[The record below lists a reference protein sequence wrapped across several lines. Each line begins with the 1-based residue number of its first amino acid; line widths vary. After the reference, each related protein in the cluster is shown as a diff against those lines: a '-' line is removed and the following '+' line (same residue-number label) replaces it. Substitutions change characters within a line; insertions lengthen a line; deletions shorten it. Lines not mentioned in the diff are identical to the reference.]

1 MTGEQTIQKLNWLDE
16 EHRRDR
22 AAITELNAKIENYL
36 SQING
41 LTKGLQDLEERLARV
56 QGQSLRYS
64 QIESA
69 LAQLKTEVNVMF
81 EQADRRAQQRESEYL
96 QVRVLDR
103 DRLDKAI
110 EALSARIEEVG
121 QNQRYIQGD
130 HDALK
135 RLEGGQ
141 VAFIRGIEELNK
153 RIESLNGRIQVA
165 EEWVRRT
172 GALIAE
178 VQQIAD
184 RLRQDRADALE
195 AMRRSDQA
203 RSRQVTEW
211 NEQMKVQR
219 REMEDWIAQL
229 RPLLDLPKEVRGQ
242 LALLRELETQLKQI
256 EPRLTQRQKLNED
269 FMRKELDTMKQDLAK
284 REDVTQRE
292 WEFMRD
298 DWSKKIAAIGTRFD
312 PIDEWR
318 PQVMDEFREIRE
330 RIDADRLRIMTV
342 LADVVRMQIDYG
354 RSTSS
359 RYEQYAS
366 DIITRVENERASA
379 KVKKPAPPTRA
390 ADENL

>member
-1 MTGEQTIQKLNWLDE
+1 MIPEQTIQKLNWLDE

-22 AAITELNAKIENYL
+22 AAIADLNSKIDTYL
-36 SQING
+36 AQING

-56 QGQSLRYS
+56 QGQALRYS
-64 QIESA
+64 QVESA
-69 LAQLKTEVNVMF
+69 LAQLKTEVNIMF
-81 EQADRRAQQRESEYL
+81 EQAERRAQQREGEYL
-96 QVRVLDR
+96 QVRTLDR
-103 DRLDKAI
+103 DRLDKAV
-110 EALSARIEEVG
+110 EALSAKIEELG
-121 QNQRYIQGD
+121 QNQRFIQGD

-135 RLEGGQ
+135 RIESGQ
-141 VAFIRGIEELNK
+141 IAFIRGIEELNK
-153 RIESLNGRIQVA
+153 RIESLNGRTQVA
-165 EEWVRRT
+165 EEWVRRS
-172 GALIAE
+172 GALVAE

-219 REMEDWIAQL
+219 REMEDWVAQL
-229 RPLLDLPKEVRGQ
+229 RPLLELPKETRGY

-256 EPRLTQRQKLNED
+256 EPRLTQRQKLNEE

-284 REDVTQRE
+284 REEVTQRE

-298 DWSKKIAAIGTRFD
+298 DWSKKIAAIATRFD

-318 PQVMDEFREIRE
+318 PQVMDEFRELRE
-330 RIDADRLRIMTV
+330 RMDADRLRIMNV
-342 LADVVRMQIDYG
+342 LADIVRMQVEYG
-354 RSTSS
+354 RSSNA

-366 DIITRVENERASA
+366 DLITRVENERASA
-379 KVKKPAPPTRA
+379 KVKKPAPPARPI
-390 ADENL
+390 DENL

>member
-22 AAITELNAKIENYL
+22 VAITELNAKIENYL
-36 SQING
+36 PQING

-110 EALSARIEEVG
+110 EALGAKIEEVG
-121 QNQRYIQGD
+121 QNQRYIQSD

-269 FMRKELDTMKQDLAK
+269 FMRKELDTMKQDLTR
-284 REDVTQRE
+284 REEVTQRE
-292 WEFMRD
+292 WEFSRD

>member
-1 MTGEQTIQKLNWLDE
+1 MTPDQTIQKLNWLDE

-22 AAITELNAKIENYL
+22 ATIADLNGKIDNYL

-64 QIESA
+64 QVESA

-81 EQADRRAQQRESEYL
+81 EQSERRAQQREGEYL
-96 QVRVLDR
+96 QVRTLDR
-103 DRLDKAI
+103 DRLDKAV
-110 EALSARIEEVG
+110 EALSAKIEEVG
-121 QNQRYIQGD
+121 QNQRFINSD
-130 HDALK
+130 HETIK
-135 RLEGGQ
+135 RIEGGQ

-153 RIESLNGRIQVA
+153 RMESLNGRIQVS

-178 VQQIAD
+178 VQQVAD

-195 AMRRSDQA
+195 SMRRSDQA

-219 REMEDWIAQL
+219 REMEDWVSQL
-229 RPLLDLPKEVRGQ
+229 RPLLELPKETRGY
-242 LALLRELETQLKQI
+242 LALLRELEAQLKQI

-269 FMRKELDTMKQDLAK
+269 FMRKELDSMKQDLAK
-284 REDVTQRE
+284 REGVTQRE

-318 PQVMDEFREIRE
+318 PIVMDEFREIRE
-330 RIDADRLRIMTV
+330 RMDGDRVRIMNI
-342 LADVVRMQIDYG
+342 LADVVRMQIEYG
-354 RSTSS
+354 RNTNS

-366 DIITRVENERASA
+366 DMITRVENERASA
-379 KVKKPAPPTRA
+379 KVKKPAPPIRNV
-390 ADENL
+390 DENI